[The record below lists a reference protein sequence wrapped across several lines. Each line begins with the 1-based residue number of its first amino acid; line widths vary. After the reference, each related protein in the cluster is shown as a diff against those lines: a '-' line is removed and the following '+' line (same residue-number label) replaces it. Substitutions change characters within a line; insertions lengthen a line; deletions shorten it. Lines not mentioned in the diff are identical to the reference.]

1 VLDDFPR
8 ALAALDRVKAL
19 GGETPGDRF
28 FRAIILDKTSARAT
42 SNKTKQLKLALEAY
56 QNFLA
61 TSQGKF
67 PDQEFQ
73 ARQRARIIEKELSKR

>member
-1 VLDDFPR
+1 
-8 ALAALDRVKAL
+8 
-19 GGETPGDRF
+19 
-28 FRAIILDKTSARAT
+28 
-42 SNKTKQLKLALEAY
+42 LKLALEAY
-56 QNFLA
+56 LNFLA